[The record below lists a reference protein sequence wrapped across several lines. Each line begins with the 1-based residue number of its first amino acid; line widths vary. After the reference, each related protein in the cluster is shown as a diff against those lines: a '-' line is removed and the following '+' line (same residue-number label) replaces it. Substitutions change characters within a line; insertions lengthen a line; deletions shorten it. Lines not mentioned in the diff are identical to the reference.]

1 MYEEKTFENILG
13 EMLSYVSDRYPE
25 LDTRTGSIIYT
36 ALAPIALEL
45 ETAYHEMDM
54 IITETFL
61 DTASKE
67 YLVKH
72 GDQVGLE
79 INEATYG
86 HFRGEFNVD
95 IPLGSRFNLD
105 EFNYNVIEKL
115 SDPTDENQYYEFEL
129 VCETAGT
136 EPNGYLGD
144 IVPIT
149 YIPNISHAK
158 LTEVLIYGEDEED
171 TEAYRYRLLLHIK
184 QPPINGNVW
193 QYNEWLNEYQGIG
206 KFKTIPCWNGVN
218 TVKLT
223 ILNSENKRA
232 SDELIQEVQRY
243 FDPPT
248 SPINDNLVDETYPQ
262 GRGMGNGQAPIG
274 AIVTVDTVNEV
285 PVVVNCKVVLKDGY
299 TTPVGVEDAVNNYL
313 KSIVLNKTNIAYMP
327 ISAEIYNAES
337 VADVVSLTI
346 SVGGVVMDSKATP
359 FIDSVTIGDSDIAVL
374 DTENSVWGV

>member
-13 EMLSYVSDRYPE
+13 EMLSYVSDRYPD

-72 GDQVGLE
+72 GDQVGLG

-95 IPLGSRFNLD
+95 VPLGSRFNLD

-115 SDPTDENQYYEFEL
+115 SDPTDENPYYEFEL

-193 QYNEWLNEYQGIG
+193 QYNEWLNEYHGIG

-232 SDELIQEVQRY
+232 SDELIQEAQRY

>member
-193 QYNEWLNEYQGIG
+193 QYNEWLNEYHGIG